1 MPILTMKNLVL
12 LKVKIMFDFNE
23 ELFINASN
31 KVEDALAI
39 LLDKNQSIDR
49 LNSISN
55 YDFKDEINI
64 ICGNIKTIQKD
75 ILELSLDINKT
86 KKTLN
91 LISTDDFSI
100 LNLKNLFPFLYSTS
114 FEIFNLNDSEYG
126 TNQMF
131 MYQLFDRYITDP
143 ESLSEYE
150 KWMIDE
156 VFKQFQDFRF
166 VGDADENFIA
176 FTLKSACNGGCGIAS
191 NANIIASIYSGIPDG
206 ESKFYDKY
214 GFPLYYQ
221 EENGTKHTNFNLLFT
236 KLYLNTISYDLTYD
250 PLFDISNR
258 LYVPF
263 RDDIYAKIDVK
274 AKNKGLPTFL
284 IESYLKNELT
294 DGFSI
299 DTKVMFGETSIEVY
313 QSNIDDYD
321 YCMIGAHDFCLKP
334 YDAASIK
341 QYGANNEW
349 SSASE
354 AGPYA
359 GHFMTITGISE
370 NGNYL
375 VSSWGMEFELT
386 KCGFGDLMFVGV
398 EEKNGN

>member
-1 MPILTMKNLVL
+1 
-12 LKVKIMFDFNE
+12 MFDFNE

-31 KVEDALAI
+31 KVEDALTI
-39 LLDKNQSIDR
+39 LLDKKQSIDR

-55 YDFKDEINI
+55 YDFKDEVNI
-64 ICGNIKTIQKD
+64 ICSNIKTIQKD

-100 LNLKNLFPFLYSTS
+100 LNLKNIFPFLYSAS

-126 TNQMF
+126 ANQMF

-176 FTLKSACNGGCGIAS
+176 FTLKSAYNGGCGIAS
-191 NANIIASIYSGIPDG
+191 NANIIASIYSGIPYG
-206 ESKFYDKY
+206 ESKFYNKY
-214 GFPLYYQ
+214 GFPLYY
-221 EENGTKHTNFNLLFT
+221 EEDNGTKHTNFNLLFT
-236 KLYLNTISYDLTYD
+236 KLYLNAISYDLTYD

-263 RDDIYAKIDVK
+263 RDDICAYLDVK
-274 AKNKGLPTFL
+274 IKNIGLHPKF
-284 IESYLKNELT
+284 IEAYLKNELA
-294 DGFSI
+294 DDFLI
-299 DTKVMFGETSIEVY
+299 DTKVMSRETGIEVY
-313 QSNIDDYD
+313 KNNIDDYD
-321 YCMIGAHDFCLKP
+321 YCQICAHSFWLKP
-334 YDAASIK
+334 YDDAAIK
-341 QYGANNEW
+341 TYGTNEMD
-349 SSASE
+349 
-354 AGPYA
+354 YTNL
-359 GHFMTITGISE
+359 GHCMTITGISD

-375 VSSWGMEFELT
+375 VSSWGVQFELT
-386 KCGFGDLMFVGV
+386 SYEYGDFIFVGV

>member
-1 MPILTMKNLVL
+1 
-12 LKVKIMFDFNE
+12 MFDFNE

-31 KVEDALAI
+31 KVEDALTI

-55 YDFKDEINI
+55 YDFKNEVNI

-100 LNLKNLFPFLYSTS
+100 LNLKNLFPFLYSAS

-126 TNQMF
+126 ANQMF
-131 MYQLFDRYITDP
+131 MNQLFDRYITDP

-150 KWMIDE
+150 KYMIDE
-156 VFKQFQDFRF
+156 VFKQFQDFEY
-166 VGDADENFIA
+166 VKNDGNFIA
-176 FTLKSACNGGCGIAS
+176 FTLKNASNGGCGIAA
-191 NANIIASIYSGIPDG
+191 NANIIASIYSSIPDG

-214 GFPLYYQ
+214 GFPLYYE

-236 KLYLNTISYDLTYD
+236 KLYLNALTYD
-250 PLFDISNR
+250 SNMSLLGESENR
-258 LYVPF
+258 GRIPIL
-263 RDDIYAKIDVK
+263 DDINMYADVFIK
-274 AKNKGLPTFL
+274 GYGLPTGA
-284 IESYLKNELT
+284 IATYLQDELA
-294 DGFSI
+294 DDFSI
-299 DTKVMFGETSIEVY
+299 DTKVMFRETGIEVY

-321 YCMIGAHDFCLKP
+321 YCMICAHGFCLKP
-334 YDAASIK
+334 YDDAAIK
-341 QYGANNEW
+341 TFGTDELDYKN
-349 SSASE
+349 
-354 AGPYA
+354 A
-359 GHFMTITGISE
+359 GHCMFITGISE

-375 VSSWGMEFELT
+375 VSSWGVQFELT
-386 KCGFGDLMFVGV
+386 SYGRGDFIFVGV

>member
-1 MPILTMKNLVL
+1 
-12 LKVKIMFDFNE
+12 MFDFNE

-31 KVEDALAI
+31 KVEDALTI
-39 LLDKNQSIDR
+39 LLDKKQSIDR

-55 YDFKDEINI
+55 HDFKNEVNI
-64 ICGNIKTIQKD
+64 ICSNIKTIQKD

-100 LNLKNLFPFLYSTS
+100 LNLKNLFPFLYSAS

-126 TNQMF
+126 ANQMF

-150 KWMIDE
+150 KWIIDE
-156 VFKQFQDFRF
+156 VLKQFQDFEY
-166 VGDADENFIA
+166 VKNDENFIA
-176 FTLKSACNGGCGIAS
+176 FTLKKASDGGCGIAA
-191 NANIIASIYSGIPDG
+191 NANIIASIYSSIPDG

-214 GFPLYYQ
+214 GFPLYYE

-236 KLYLNTISYDLTYD
+236 KLYLNAITYD
-250 PLFDISNR
+250 SNMSLFGESENR
-258 LYVPF
+258 GRIPIL
-263 RDDIYAKIDVK
+263 DDINMYADVFIK
-274 AKNKGLPTFL
+274 GNGLPTGA
-284 IESYLKNELT
+284 IATYLQDELT
-294 DGFSI
+294 DDFSVDI
-299 DTKVMFGETSIEVY
+299 GVKWFKTSVNVY
-313 QSNIDDYD
+313 QSNIDNYD
-321 YCMIGAHDFCLKP
+321 YCMISAHNFTLKP
-334 YDAASIK
+334 YDEAS
-341 QYGANNEW
+341 
-349 SSASE
+349 SE
-354 AGPYA
+354 LFFKIFGTNTERNFPS

-386 KCGFGDLMFVGV
+386 KCGFGDLMFVDV

>member
-1 MPILTMKNLVL
+1 
-12 LKVKIMFDFNE
+12 MFDFNE

-31 KVEDALAI
+31 KVEDALTI

-55 YDFKDEINI
+55 YDFKNEVNI

-100 LNLKNLFPFLYSTS
+100 LNLKNLFPFLYSAS

-126 TNQMF
+126 ANQMF
-131 MYQLFDRYITDP
+131 MNQLFDRYITDP

-150 KWMIDE
+150 KYMIDE
-156 VFKQFQDFRF
+156 VFKQFQDFEY
-166 VGDADENFIA
+166 VKNDGNFIA
-176 FTLKSACNGGCGIAS
+176 FTLKNASNGGCGIAA
-191 NANIIASIYSGIPDG
+191 NANIIASIYSSIPDG

-214 GFPLYYQ
+214 GFPLYYE

-236 KLYLNTISYDLTYD
+236 KLYLNALTYD
-250 PLFDISNR
+250 SNMSLLGESENR
-258 LYVPF
+258 GRIPIL
-263 RDDIYAKIDVK
+263 DDINMYADVFIK
-274 AKNKGLPTFL
+274 GNGLPTGA
-284 IESYLKNELT
+284 IATYLQDELA
-294 DGFSI
+294 DDFSI
-299 DTKVMFGETSIEVY
+299 DTKVMLRETGIEVY

-321 YCMIGAHDFCLKP
+321 YCMICAHGFCLKP
-334 YDAASIK
+334 YDDAAIK
-341 QYGANNEW
+341 TFGTDELDYEN
-349 SSASE
+349 
-354 AGPYA
+354 A
-359 GHFMTITGISE
+359 GHCMFITGISE

-375 VSSWGMEFELT
+375 VSSWGVQFELT
-386 KCGFGDLMFVGV
+386 SYGRGDFIFVGV